1 MYSDKVIEHFMCPQN
16 VGSMPDA
23 DCEGTVGDP
32 NCGDT
37 LTIYLKVQDEIILNI
52 SFLVFGCTASIAT
65 SSMTTVLA
73 KGKSLEIALEITEQ
87 DIIDALGGLPKEK
100 QHCSNLGVGALRK
113 AIDNYREKQG
123 VSNSR
128 NDNEGGLKTFFAVK
142 TSRVQKI

>member
-1 MYSDKVIEHFMCPQN
+1 MYSEKVLEHFVSPQN
-16 VGSMPDA
+16 VGSMLEA
-23 DCEGTVGDP
+23 DGEGTVGDP

-37 LTIYLKVQDEIILNI
+37 LTLYVKVQDDIIIDI

-73 KGKSLEIALEITEQ
+73 KGRSLGAALEITEQ

-123 VSNSR
+123 LSDSHRDKEVS
-128 NDNEGGLKTFFAVK
+128 LKSYFTVK
-142 TSRVQKI
+142 TIRG